1 MPRDPSYRIPVFV
14 LTGFLGAGKT
24 TLLNRMLQDPAYAR
38 TAVIV
43 NEFGE
48 VGIDHDL
55 VRRSSDQVVEMTT
68 GCLCCTIS
76 GDISK
81 TVYDLILMR
90 NQKRVPPFERII
102 IETTGLADPV
112 PVLFTLLADP
122 RLEPNI
128 TVGGVTTLV
137 DAINGPSTIRK
148 YPEAFKQVL
157 VADTIVVTKTDLL
170 AEGQG
175 PTDGPDIYET
185 VREKNPAARLLD
197 IADINEDAGVAFSG
211 APYRAENRPED
222 VMRWLAEEKADR
234 SHHDDHVHDHG
245 HSHDHDHNHDHA
257 HGHDHGHDHDHDHGH
272 DINRHGD
279 DIHAFSVVLDKPTS
293 RSVFSFAMSILMAN
307 AGEDL
312 LRVKG
317 IVNVEDSEGPMI
329 VHGVQHVFPRPVMLD
344 AWPSDDR
351 RTRLMFITRNIPKET
366 VDRFMRAWTDSK
378 QMKGD
383 ARSLLVDS

>member
-1 MPRDPSYRIPVFV
+1 MPRDPNYRIPAFV

-24 TLLNRMLQDPAYAR
+24 TLLNHMLQEPAFAR

-55 VRRSSDQVVEMTT
+55 VRKSSDQVVELTT

-81 TVYDLILMR
+81 TVYELILLR

-128 TVGGVTTLV
+128 SIGGVTTVV
-137 DAINGPSTIRK
+137 DTVNGASTLAQH
-148 YPEAFKQVL
+148 PEALKQIL
-157 VADTIVVTKTDLL
+157 VADTIVLSKTDLL
-170 AEGQG
+170 VEDQG
-175 PTDGPDIYET
+175 RSSLPGLYLTLQ
-185 VREKNPAARLLD
+185 EKNPGARLLD
-197 IADINEDAGVAFSG
+197 ISEVNENAGLAFSS
-211 APYRAENRPED
+211 APYRPENRPED
-222 VMRWLAEEKADR
+222 VKRWLVEEQATA
-234 SHHDDHVHDHG
+234 SHNHDSAHQHDGDEEPHDHG
-245 HSHDHDHNHDHA
+245 HHPHS
-257 HGHDHGHDHDHDHGH
+257 H
-272 DINRHGD
+272 DINKHGD
-279 DIHAFSVVLDKPTS
+279 DIHAFSIVMDKPVS
-293 RSVFSFAMSILMAN
+293 RAVFSFAMSILMAN

-317 IVNVEDSEGPMI
+317 IVNVTDADGPWI
-329 VHGVQHVFPRPVMLD
+329 VHGVQHVFPRPVTLQE
-344 AWPSDDR
+344 WPSGDR
-351 RTRLMFITRNIPKET
+351 RTRLMFITRNIPKT
-366 VDRFMRAWTDSK
+366 TIDRFFRAW
-378 QMKGD
+378 GD
-383 ARSLLVDS
+383 AKQVGENDPILQNASQSG

>member
-1 MPRDPSYRIPVFV
+1 MTKDPNYRVPVFV

-24 TLLNRMLQDPAYAR
+24 TLLNRMLQDPAYGR

-76 GDISK
+76 GDISN
-81 TVYDLILMR
+81 TVYDLILLR
-90 NQKRVPPFERII
+90 NQKRVPLFERII

-137 DAINGPSTIRK
+137 DAINGPSTIVQ
-148 YPEAFKQVL
+148 YQEALKQVL
-157 VADTIVVTKTDLL
+157 VADTIIVSKTDLL
-170 AEGQG
+170 AEEPAQS
-175 PTDGPDIYET
+175 DSLDIFAT
-185 VREKNPAARLLD
+185 LSGKNPGARLLD
-197 IADINEDAGVAFSG
+197 ISDANENADQAFSA
-211 APYRAENRPED
+211 APYRPENRPED
-222 VMRWLAEEKADR
+222 VMRWLAEEANASNYD
-234 SHHDDHVHDHG
+234 S
-245 HSHDHDHNHDHA
+245 
-257 HGHDHGHDHDHDHGH
+257 HGHDHGHSEAVESSGHNHHDHNHAHSH

-279 DIHAFSVVLDKPTS
+279 DIHAFSIVLDKPVS
-293 RSVFSFAMSILMAN
+293 RAVFLFGMSILMAN
-307 AGEDL
+307 AGKDL

-317 IVNVEDSEGPMI
+317 IVNVEDADGPMI
-329 VHGVQHVFPRPVMLD
+329 VHGVQHVFPRPVTLNE
-344 AWPSDDR
+344 WPSKDR
-351 RTRLMFITRNIPKET
+351 RTRLMFITRNIPET
-366 VDRFMRAWTDSK
+366 TIDRFMRAWTDTN
-378 QMKGD
+378 QIRGD
-383 ARSLLVDS
+383 ASNPLA

>member
-1 MPRDPSYRIPVFV
+1 MPKDPSYRIPVFV

-48 VGIDHDL
+48 IGIDHDL
-55 VRRSSDQVVEMTT
+55 VRSSSDQVVEMTT

-81 TVYDLILMR
+81 TVYELILLR
-90 NQKRVPPFERII
+90 NQKRIPLFERII

-137 DAINGPSTIRK
+137 DAINGPSTIRQ
-148 YPEAFKQVL
+148 YPEAFKQIL
-157 VADTIVVTKTDLL
+157 VADTIVVSKTDMLSETQYQANASEVYEAL
-170 AEGQG
+170 QG
-175 PTDGPDIYET
+175 
-185 VREKNPAARLLD
+185 KNPGALLLD
-197 IADINEDAGVAFSG
+197 IADVHEDAGIAFSA
-211 APYRAENRPED
+211 APYRAESRPED
-222 VMRWLAEEKADR
+222 VMRWLAEEKADK
-234 SHHDDHVHDHG
+234 SHHDDHT
-245 HSHDHDHNHDHA
+245 HDHA
-257 HGHDHGHDHDHDHGH
+257 H

-279 DIHAFSVVLDKPTS
+279 DIHAFSIEMDKPIS
-293 RSVFSFAMSILMAN
+293 RTVFLFAISILMAN

-317 IVNVEDSEGPMI
+317 IVNVADSKGPMI
-329 VHGVQHVFPRPVMLD
+329 VHGVQHVFPRPTKLQE
-344 AWPSDDR
+344 WPSEDH
-351 RTRLMFITRNIPKET
+351 RTRLMFITRNIPQQT
-366 VDRFMRAWTDSK
+366 IDSFMRAWGDSNEF
-378 QMKGD
+378 G
-383 ARSLLVDS
+383 AGGPIL